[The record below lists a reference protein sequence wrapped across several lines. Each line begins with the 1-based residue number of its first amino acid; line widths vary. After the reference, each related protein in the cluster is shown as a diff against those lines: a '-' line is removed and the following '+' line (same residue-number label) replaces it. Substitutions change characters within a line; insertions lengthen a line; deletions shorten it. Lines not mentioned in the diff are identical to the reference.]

1 MPVTGDHARVEYSAF
16 AAVYDDWQRAHGVE
30 YCLLVAPR
38 VNARLQ
44 QTVGRPRLLIDLACG
59 TGTHALLQA
68 HGGTRV
74 IGVDISAG
82 MLAIARGKAHGS
94 GKPVSFEQ
102 ADMRSFD
109 VEKPADAVTCLYAA
123 LNHLRDSV
131 DLTATFGRVAAHL
144 RPGGVLIFD
153 VNTRDDFEALWREP
167 GIDTG
172 PGFTIRRSYEWQ
184 DDDPWTTMDL
194 TIERQVEGSIERS
207 RDRLRAR
214 WFEDGEIAGAL
225 TRAGLVPRDTTPF
238 NPFPEVPGGAI
249 KQLWTAIR
257 PA

>member
-1 MPVTGDHARVEYSAF
+1 MIGDRSGGEYSAF
-16 AAVYDDWQRAHGVE
+16 AAVYDEWQRSHGVE

-38 VNARLQ
+38 VNDRLQ

-74 IGVDISAG
+74 VGVDISAG
-82 MLAIARGKAHGS
+82 MLAIARGKARGS
-94 GKPVSFEQ
+94 RKPVSFEQ

-109 VEKPADAVTCLYAA
+109 VEKPADAVTCLYAS
-123 LNHLRDSV
+123 LNHLRDSAE
-131 DLTATFGRVAAHL
+131 LTATFARVAAHL

-153 VNTRDDFEALWREP
+153 VNTRDDFEVLWREAAT
-167 GIDTG
+167 DTG
-172 PGFTIRRSYEWQ
+172 PGFTIQRRYEWRA
-184 DDDPWTTMDL
+184 DDPWTTMYL
-194 TIERQVEGSIERS
+194 TIEREVEGSIQRS
-207 RDRLRAR
+207 SDSLRAR
-214 WFEDGEIAGAL
+214 WFEDRELAGAL
-225 TRAGLVPRDTTPF
+225 TQAGLIPRETTPF

-257 PA
+257 PK